1 MKKKIIIGV
10 SATVI
15 VIVAIAAGIVTGV
28 SSKKKSSDDINVS
41 CKAAVTKNEDIT
53 CYDWLKKLCN
63 KTGVEAEDYIKAAKE
78 YGYITDS
85 DEFSN
90 DDIASGGFMAL
101 TSMRAMGEGK
111 MQIYLGTDDA
121 ISDNTNIE
129 LAINNN
135 LITEDSLDRGFSD
148 QEADGILDKFDDLY
162 YGEFWP
168 EDIENV
174 SYKENVSQ
182 LQFFDIKDY
191 KEDENI
197 IYIDESAA
205 KNLKKGDTFVF
216 DYMGEKIAKKIVENM
231 GNGTFS
237 LEDPEI
243 DEVFNTLIVSDSAS
257 IGIDDIISYYG
268 LDNVKVSAGKPVTML
283 TADVSGNIHSKG
295 FAIEAA
301 VNDDNELEVTLTDND
316 TEAEYELPIKQKLNK
331 KCENFSIKWDVNNIN
346 VGAQG
351 KYTLKSGLK
360 YASVGVDIDS
370 EISGEIGVEGDF
382 SDGIL
387 LCQTPALIGSNLV
400 AVNVALYIVPA
411 VDGSV
416 NLKVEVPYYAGVSY
430 EKGKG
435 VNGTMGLRSSMQT
448 SIEAEGTMGLYF
460 RTAPMLVTMRSIP
473 LLDAELDIGAEA
485 EATRTGR
492 PNGQICSDVNVKCPV
507 FIIGVGDESVKY
519 KNKKSLLCTMDI
531 SKSCEFTSFAR
542 SKSLHYERLADG
554 TKQFVEECT
563 YNEQPEDDKPKESEA
578 STEAPIQQPTQEQST
593 QEQPTQEQV
602 TQGTDV
608 KESGSLHTYKTRMA
622 EYFPE
627 QTTFYFDYPDNWT
640 VIKEEVIS
648 GGGEIVRLRNENGA
662 ELYYEAWSYKVPEN
676 NQYYGGAEYIT
687 SSLDKIADSRYSPE
701 NDFGIVKIKI
711 ISRESKLTGEKVI
724 DENGAELYALMSGEK
739 ISKYVNYGNKFTC
752 FNSGFEVGCMF
763 ECQGSKVFKTQLSTD
778 YTDKDR
784 EEIIAILKSFRD
796 TP

>member
-10 SATVI
+10 SAAVI
-15 VIVAIAAGIVTGV
+15 VIVAIAAGIVTGA
-28 SSKKKSSDDINVS
+28 SLKKKSSNDINVS

-63 KTGVEAEDYIKAAKE
+63 KTGVEAEDYRKAAKE
-78 YGYITDS
+78 YGYITDI

-135 LITEDSLDRGFSD
+135 LIAEDSLDKGFSD

-182 LQFFDIKDY
+182 LQFFDIKNY

-346 VGAQG
+346 VGAQV

-531 SKSCEFTSFAR
+531 SKSYEFTSFAR

-554 TKQFVEECT
+554 TKQFVKECT

-578 STEAPIQQPTQEQST
+578 STEAPIQ
-593 QEQPTQEQV
+593 EQPTQEQV
-602 TQGTDV
+602 TKGTDV
-608 KESGSLHTYKTRMA
+608 KESGALHTYKTRMA

-648 GGGEIVRLRNENGA
+648 GGGEIVRLKNENGA
-662 ELYYEAWSYKVPEN
+662 ELYYEAWAYKVPEN

-687 SSLDKIADSRYSPE
+687 SSLDKIANSRYSPE

-752 FNSGFEVGCMF
+752 FSSGFEVGCMF
-763 ECQGSKVFKTQLSTD
+763 ECQGSKVFMTQLSTD
-778 YTDKDR
+778 YTEKDK

>member
-10 SATVI
+10 SAKVI
-15 VIVAIAAGIVTGV
+15 VIAAIAAGVITGV
-28 SSKKKSSDDINVS
+28 SSKKKSSNDINVS

-63 KTGVEAEDYIKAAKE
+63 KMGVEADDYRKSAKE

-101 TSMRAMGEGK
+101 TSMRAMSEGK

-135 LITEDSLDRGFSD
+135 LIAEDSLDRGFSD

-174 SYKENVSQ
+174 SYKENISQ

-216 DYMGEKIAKKIVENM
+216 DYMGEKIAKKIVEDM

-283 TADVSGNIHSKG
+283 TADMSGNIHSKG
-295 FAIEAA
+295 FSIEAA

-346 VGAQG
+346 VGAQV

-554 TKQFVEECT
+554 TKQFVKECT
-563 YNEQPEDDKPKESEA
+563 YNEQPEDDKPKGSEA
-578 STEAPIQQPTQEQST
+578 SAEAPT

-608 KESGSLHTYKTRMA
+608 KESGPLHTYKTRMA

-640 VIKEEVIS
+640 VITERV
-648 GGGEIVRLRNENGA
+648 GNDGEYIVLQNENGA
-662 ELYYEAWSYKVPEN
+662 
-676 NQYYGGAEYIT
+676 
-687 SSLDKIADSRYSPE
+687 
-701 NDFGIVKIKI
+701 
-711 ISRESKLTGEKVI
+711 
-724 DENGAELYALMSGEK
+724 
-739 ISKYVNYGNKFTC
+739 
-752 FNSGFEVGCMF
+752 
-763 ECQGSKVFKTQLSTD
+763 
-778 YTDKDR
+778 
-784 EEIIAILKSFRD
+784 KSVTMQD
-796 TP
+796 HI

>member
-15 VIVAIAAGIVTGV
+15 VIAAIAAGVIMGV
-28 SSKKKSSDDINVS
+28 SSKKKSSNDINVS
-41 CKAAVTKNEDIT
+41 CKAVVTKNDDIT

-63 KTGVEAEDYIKAAKE
+63 KMGVEAENYRKAAKE
-78 YGYITDS
+78 NGYITDS

-129 LAINNN
+129 LAVNNN
-135 LITEDSLDRGFSD
+135 LIAEDSLDRGFSD

-243 DEVFNTLIVSDSAS
+243 DEVFNTLVVSDLAS

-331 KCENFSIKWDVNNIN
+331 KCENFSMKWDVNNIN
-346 VGAQG
+346 VGAQV

-460 RTAPMLVTMRSIP
+460 RTAPMLVTMKSIP

-485 EATRTGR
+485 EATRMGR

-554 TKQFVEECT
+554 TKQFVKECT
-563 YNEQPEDDKPKESEA
+563 YNEQPEDDKPKESET
-578 STEAPIQQPTQEQST
+578 STEAPTQEQST
-593 QEQPTQEQV
+593 YEQSTQEQV

-640 VIKEEVIS
+640 VVSERANANTEVVIIQNDNGVQIEYIARDDKFGTEIMGNIMVEAKNDVVSKPRYNS
-648 GGGEIVRLRNENGA
+648 GGELVIVKTKDYKEYSRTSPDVREYDDGA
-662 ELYYEAWSYKVPEN
+662 E
-676 NQYYGGAEYIT
+676 
-687 SSLDKIADSRYSPE
+687 R
-701 NDFGIVKIKI
+701 
-711 ISRESKLTGEKVI
+711 
-724 DENGAELYALMSGEK
+724 YALLPVSTSYSICHTG
-739 ISKYVNYGNKFTC
+739 INLGCY
-752 FNSGFEVGCMF
+752 FETPKETMF
-763 ECQGSKVFKTQLSTD
+763 CSIPTKKL
-778 YTDKDR
+778 TDKDR
-784 EEIIAILKSFRD
+784 EEIIAILESFRD

>member
-1 MKKKIIIGV
+1 MKKKIIISV
-10 SATVI
+10 SAAVI
-15 VIVAIAAGIVTGV
+15 VIVAIAAGIVTGD
-28 SSKKKSSDDINVS
+28 SSKKKSSNDINVS

-63 KTGVEAEDYIKAAKE
+63 KTGVEAEDYRKAAKE

-135 LITEDSLDRGFSD
+135 LIAEDSLDRGFSD

-174 SYKENVSQ
+174 SYKENISQ

-331 KCENFSIKWDVNNIN
+331 KCEKFSIKWDVNNIN
-346 VGAQG
+346 VGAQV

-578 STEAPIQQPTQEQST
+578 STEAPT
-593 QEQPTQEQV
+593 QEQPTQEQPTHEQV

-648 GGGEIVRLRNENGA
+648 GGGEIVRLQNENGA

-687 SSLDKIADSRYSPE
+687 SSLDKIANSRYSLE

-752 FNSGFEVGCMF
+752 FSSGFEVGCMF
-763 ECQGSKVFKTQLSTD
+763 ECQGSKVFMTQLNTD

>member
-10 SATVI
+10 SVAVI
-15 VIVAIAAGIVTGV
+15 VIVAIVTGIVTGA
-28 SSKKKSSDDINVS
+28 SSKKKSSNDINVS
-41 CKAAVTKNEDIT
+41 CNAAVTKNEDIT

-63 KTGVEAEDYIKAAKE
+63 KTGVEAEDYRKAAKE

-346 VGAQG
+346 VGAQV

-387 LCQTPALIGSNLV
+387 LFQTPALIGSNLV

-460 RTAPMLVTMRSIP
+460 RTAPMLVTMKSIP

-531 SKSCEFTSFAR
+531 SKSCEFTLFAR

-554 TKQFVEECT
+554 TKQFVNECT
-563 YNEQPEDDKPKESEA
+563 YNEQPEDDKPKESGA
-578 STEAPIQQPTQEQST
+578 STEVPT

-602 TQGTDV
+602 TQGTDL
-608 KESGSLHTYKTRMA
+608 KESGPLHTYKTRMA

-640 VIKEEVIS
+640 VVSERTNANTEVVIIQNDNGVQIEYIARDDKFGTEIMGNIMVEAKNDVVSKPRYNS
-648 GGGEIVRLRNENGA
+648 GGELVIVKTKDYKEYSRTSPDVREYDDGA
-662 ELYYEAWSYKVPEN
+662 E
-676 NQYYGGAEYIT
+676 
-687 SSLDKIADSRYSPE
+687 R
-701 NDFGIVKIKI
+701 
-711 ISRESKLTGEKVI
+711 
-724 DENGAELYALMSGEK
+724 YALMPASTSYSICHTGIYLGCYFETPK
-739 ISKYVNYGNKFTC
+739 ETMFFSIPSKK
-752 FNSGFEVGCMF
+752 
-763 ECQGSKVFKTQLSTD
+763 L
-778 YTDKDR
+778 TDKDR
-784 EEIIAILKSFRD
+784 EEIIAILESFRD

>member
-1 MKKKIIIGV
+1 MKKKIIIGILA
-10 SATVI
+10 SVI
-15 VIVAIAAGIVTGV
+15 VIAAIAAGIVTGT
-28 SSKKKSSDDINVS
+28 SSKKKSSNDINVS

-63 KTGVEAEDYIKAAKE
+63 KTGVEAEDYRKAAKE

-346 VGAQG
+346 VGAQV

-460 RTAPMLVTMRSIP
+460 RTAPMLVTMKSIP

-531 SKSCEFTSFAR
+531 SKSCEFTLFAR

-554 TKQFVEECT
+554 TKQFVNECT
-563 YNEQPEDDKPKESEA
+563 YNEQPEDDKPKESGA
-578 STEAPIQQPTQEQST
+578 STEA
-593 QEQPTQEQV
+593 PTQEQV
-602 TQGTDV
+602 TQGTDL
-608 KESGSLHTYKTRMA
+608 KESGPLHTYKTRMA

-640 VIKEEVIS
+640 VVSERTNANTEVVIIQNDNGVQIEYIARDDKFGTEIMGNIMVEAKNDVVSKPRYNS
-648 GGGEIVRLRNENGA
+648 GGELVIVKTKDYKEYSRTSPDVREYDDGA
-662 ELYYEAWSYKVPEN
+662 E
-676 NQYYGGAEYIT
+676 
-687 SSLDKIADSRYSPE
+687 R
-701 NDFGIVKIKI
+701 
-711 ISRESKLTGEKVI
+711 
-724 DENGAELYALMSGEK
+724 YALMPASTSYSICHTGIYLGCYFETPK
-739 ISKYVNYGNKFTC
+739 ETMFFSIPSKK
-752 FNSGFEVGCMF
+752 
-763 ECQGSKVFKTQLSTD
+763 L
-778 YTDKDR
+778 TDKDR
-784 EEIIAILKSFRD
+784 EEIIAILESFRD

>member
-15 VIVAIAAGIVTGV
+15 VIAAIAAGVITGV
-28 SSKKKSSDDINVS
+28 SSKKKSSNDINVS
-41 CKAAVTKNEDIT
+41 CKAVVTKNDDIT

-63 KTGVEAEDYIKAAKE
+63 KMGVEAENYRKAAKE
-78 YGYITDS
+78 NGYITDS
-85 DEFSN
+85 DEFSD

-111 MQIYLGTDDA
+111 MQIYLGTDDE

-135 LITEDSLDRGFSD
+135 LIAEDSLDRGFSD

-174 SYKENVSQ
+174 SYKENISQ

-216 DYMGEKIAKKIVENM
+216 DYMGEKIAKKIVEDM

-283 TADVSGNIHSKG
+283 TADMSGNIHSKG
-295 FAIEAA
+295 FSIEAA

-346 VGAQG
+346 VGAQV

-531 SKSCEFTSFAR
+531 SKSCEFTLFAR

-554 TKQFVEECT
+554 TKQFVKECT
-563 YNEQPEDDKPKESEA
+563 YNEQPEDDKPKESET
-578 STEAPIQQPTQEQST
+578 STEATT

-608 KESGSLHTYKTRMA
+608 KESGPLHTYKTRMA
-622 EYFPE
+622 EYFQE

-640 VIKEEVIS
+640 VVSERANANTEVVIIQNDNGVQIEYMARDDKFGTEIMGNIMVEAKNDVVSKPRYNS
-648 GGGEIVRLRNENGA
+648 GGELVIVKTKDYKEYSRTSPDVREYDDGA
-662 ELYYEAWSYKVPEN
+662 E
-676 NQYYGGAEYIT
+676 
-687 SSLDKIADSRYSPE
+687 R
-701 NDFGIVKIKI
+701 
-711 ISRESKLTGEKVI
+711 
-724 DENGAELYALMSGEK
+724 YALMPVSTSYSICHTGIYLGCYFEALK
-739 ISKYVNYGNKFTC
+739 ETMFSSIPSKK
-752 FNSGFEVGCMF
+752 
-763 ECQGSKVFKTQLSTD
+763 L
-778 YTDKDR
+778 TDKDR
-784 EEIIAILKSFRD
+784 EEIIAILESFRD

>member
-1 MKKKIIIGV
+1 MKKKIIIGILA
-10 SATVI
+10 SVI
-15 VIVAIAAGIVTGV
+15 VIAAIAAGIVTGT
-28 SSKKKSSDDINVS
+28 SSKKKSSNDINVS

-63 KTGVEAEDYIKAAKE
+63 KMGVEAENYRKAAKE
-78 YGYITDS
+78 NGYITDS
-85 DEFSN
+85 DEFSD

-111 MQIYLGTDDA
+111 MQIYLGTDDE

-135 LITEDSLDRGFSD
+135 LIAEDSLDRGFSD

-174 SYKENVSQ
+174 SYKENISQ

-216 DYMGEKIAKKIVENM
+216 DYMGEKIAKKIVEDM

-283 TADVSGNIHSKG
+283 TADVSGNINSKG

-346 VGAQG
+346 VGAQV
-351 KYTLKSGLK
+351 KYTLNSGLK

-370 EISGEIGVEGDF
+370 EISGEIGFEGDF

-460 RTAPMLVTMRSIP
+460 RTAPMLVTMKSIP

-531 SKSCEFTSFAR
+531 SKSCEFTLFAR

-554 TKQFVEECT
+554 TKQFVNECT
-563 YNEQPEDDKPKESEA
+563 YNEQPEDDKPKESGA
-578 STEAPIQQPTQEQST
+578 STEVPT

-602 TQGTDV
+602 TQGTDL
-608 KESGSLHTYKTRMA
+608 KESGPLHTYKTRMA

-640 VIKEEVIS
+640 VVSERTNANTEVVIIQNDNGVQIEYIARDDKFGTEIMGNIMVEAKNDVVSKPRYNS
-648 GGGEIVRLRNENGA
+648 GGELVIVKTKDYKEYSRTSPDVREYDDGA
-662 ELYYEAWSYKVPEN
+662 E
-676 NQYYGGAEYIT
+676 
-687 SSLDKIADSRYSPE
+687 R
-701 NDFGIVKIKI
+701 
-711 ISRESKLTGEKVI
+711 
-724 DENGAELYALMSGEK
+724 YALMPASTSYSICHTGIYLGCYFETPK
-739 ISKYVNYGNKFTC
+739 ETMFFSIPSKK
-752 FNSGFEVGCMF
+752 
-763 ECQGSKVFKTQLSTD
+763 L
-778 YTDKDR
+778 TDKDR
-784 EEIIAILKSFRD
+784 EEIIAILESFRD

>member
-1 MKKKIIIGV
+1 MKKKIIIGISV
-10 SATVI
+10 SVI
-15 VIVAIAAGIVTGV
+15 VIVAIAAGIVTGA
-28 SSKKKSSDDINVS
+28 SSKKKSSNDINVS

-63 KTGVEAEDYIKAAKE
+63 KMGVEADDYRKAAKE

-135 LITEDSLDRGFSD
+135 LIAEDSLDRGFSD

-174 SYKENVSQ
+174 SYKENISQ

-216 DYMGEKIAKKIVENM
+216 DYMGEKIAKKIVEDM

-283 TADVSGNIHSKG
+283 TADVSGNINSKG

-346 VGAQG
+346 VGAQV

-435 VNGTMGLRSSMQT
+435 VNGTMGL
-448 SIEAEGTMGLYF
+448 YF
-460 RTAPMLVTMRSIP
+460 RTAPMLVTMKSIP

-519 KNKKSLLCTMDI
+519 KNKKSLLCTMNI

-554 TKQFVEECT
+554 TKQFVKECT
-563 YNEQPEDDKPKESEA
+563 YNEQPEDDKPKESGA
-578 STEAPIQQPTQEQST
+578 STEAPT

-602 TQGTDV
+602 TQGTDL
-608 KESGSLHTYKTRMA
+608 KESGLLHTYKTRMA

-640 VIKEEVIS
+640 VVSERANANTEVVIIQNDNGVQIEYIARDDKFGTEIMGNIMVEAKNDVVSKPRYNS
-648 GGGEIVRLRNENGA
+648 GGELVIVKTKDYKEYSRTSPDVREYDDGA
-662 ELYYEAWSYKVPEN
+662 E
-676 NQYYGGAEYIT
+676 
-687 SSLDKIADSRYSPE
+687 R
-701 NDFGIVKIKI
+701 
-711 ISRESKLTGEKVI
+711 
-724 DENGAELYALMSGEK
+724 YALMPASTSYSICHTGIYLGCYFETPK
-739 ISKYVNYGNKFTC
+739 ETMFFSIPSKK
-752 FNSGFEVGCMF
+752 
-763 ECQGSKVFKTQLSTD
+763 L
-778 YTDKDR
+778 TDKDR
-784 EEIIAILKSFRD
+784 KEIIAILKSFRD
-796 TP
+796 IP

>member
-1 MKKKIIIGV
+1 MKKKIIIGI
-10 SATVI
+10 SASVI
-15 VIVAIAAGIVTGV
+15 VIVAIAAGIVTGA
-28 SSKKKSSDDINVS
+28 SSKKKSSNDINVS
-41 CKAAVTKNEDIT
+41 CKAEVTKNEDIT

-63 KTGVEAEDYIKAAKE
+63 KMGVKADDYRKAAKE

-135 LITEDSLDRGFSD
+135 LIAEDSLDRGFSD

-174 SYKENVSQ
+174 SYKENISQ

-216 DYMGEKIAKKIVENM
+216 DYMGEKIAKKIVEDM

-346 VGAQG
+346 VGAQV

-460 RTAPMLVTMRSIP
+460 RTAPMLVTMKSIP

-507 FIIGVGDESVKY
+507 FVIGLGDESVKY

-531 SKSCEFTSFAR
+531 SRSCEFTSFAR

-554 TKQFVEECT
+554 TKQFVKECT
-563 YNEQPEDDKPKESEA
+563 YNEQPEDEKPKESEA
-578 STEAPIQQPTQEQST
+578 STEAT
-593 QEQPTQEQV
+593 TQEQV
-602 TQGTDV
+602 TQGTDL
-608 KESGSLHTYKTRMA
+608 KKSGPLHTYKTRMA

-640 VIKEEVIS
+640 VVSERANANTEVVIIQNDNGVQIEYIARDDKFGTEIMGNIMVEAKNDVVSKPRYNS
-648 GGGEIVRLRNENGA
+648 GGELVIVKTKDYKEYSRTSPDVREYDDGA
-662 ELYYEAWSYKVPEN
+662 E
-676 NQYYGGAEYIT
+676 
-687 SSLDKIADSRYSPE
+687 R
-701 NDFGIVKIKI
+701 
-711 ISRESKLTGEKVI
+711 
-724 DENGAELYALMSGEK
+724 YALMPASTSYSICHTGIYLGCYFETPK
-739 ISKYVNYGNKFTC
+739 ETMFFSIPSKK
-752 FNSGFEVGCMF
+752 
-763 ECQGSKVFKTQLSTD
+763 L
-778 YTDKDR
+778 TDKDR
-784 EEIIAILKSFRD
+784 EEIIAILESFRD

>member
-10 SATVI
+10 LAAVI
-15 VIVAIAAGIVTGV
+15 VILAIAAGIVTGA
-28 SSKKKSSDDINVS
+28 SSKKKSSNDINVS

-53 CYDWLKKLCN
+53 CYNWLKKLCN
-63 KTGVEAEDYIKAAKE
+63 KTGVEAEDYRKAAKE

-135 LITEDSLDRGFSD
+135 LIAEDSLDRGFSD

-174 SYKENVSQ
+174 SYKENISQ

-216 DYMGEKIAKKIVENM
+216 DYMGEKIAKKIVEDM

-283 TADVSGNIHSKG
+283 TADVSGNINSKG

-346 VGAQG
+346 VGAQV

-460 RTAPMLVTMRSIP
+460 RTAPMLVTMKSIP

-554 TKQFVEECT
+554 TKQFVKECT
-563 YNEQPEDDKPKESEA
+563 YNEQPEDDKPKGSEA
-578 STEAPIQQPTQEQST
+578 STEAPT

-602 TQGTDV
+602 TQGTDL
-608 KESGSLHTYKTRMA
+608 KESGPLHTYKTRMT

-640 VIKEEVIS
+640 VIKEDVIS
-648 GGGEIVRLRNENGA
+648 GGGEIVRLKNENGA
-662 ELYYEAWSYKVPEN
+662 ELYYEAWAYKVPEN
-676 NQYYGGAEYIT
+676 NQYYGGTEYIT
-687 SSLDKIADSRYSPE
+687 SSLDKIANSRYSPE

-739 ISKYVNYGNKFTC
+739 ISKYLNYGNKFTC
-752 FNSGFEVGCMF
+752 FSSGFEVGCMF
-763 ECQGSKVFKTQLSTD
+763 ECQGSKVFMTQLSTD
-778 YTDKDR
+778 YTEKDK

>member
-1 MKKKIIIGV
+1 MKKKIIIGISV
-10 SATVI
+10 SVI
-15 VIVAIAAGIVTGV
+15 VIVAIAAGVITGV
-28 SSKKKSSDDINVS
+28 SSKKKSSNDINVS

-63 KTGVEAEDYIKAAKE
+63 KTGVEADDYRKAAKE

-111 MQIYLGTDDA
+111 MQIYLGTDDE

-135 LITEDSLDRGFSD
+135 LIAEDSLDRGFSD

-174 SYKENVSQ
+174 SYKENISQ

-346 VGAQG
+346 VGAQV

-578 STEAPIQQPTQEQST
+578 STEAPT
-593 QEQPTQEQV
+593 QEQPTQEQPTHEQV

-648 GGGEIVRLRNENGA
+648 GGGEIVRLQNENGA

-687 SSLDKIADSRYSPE
+687 SSLDKIANSRYSLE

-752 FNSGFEVGCMF
+752 FSSGFEVGCMF
-763 ECQGSKVFKTQLSTD
+763 ECQGSKVFMTQLNTD

>member
-1 MKKKIIIGV
+1 MKKKIIIGI
-10 SATVI
+10 SASVI
-15 VIVAIAAGIVTGV
+15 VIVAIAAGIVTGA
-28 SSKKKSSDDINVS
+28 SSKKKSSNDINVS

-63 KTGVEAEDYIKAAKE
+63 KMGVEADDYRKAAKE

-111 MQIYLGTDDA
+111 MQIYLGTDDE

-135 LITEDSLDRGFSD
+135 LIAEDSLDRGFSD

-174 SYKENVSQ
+174 SYKENISQ

-216 DYMGEKIAKKIVENM
+216 DYMGEKIAKKIVDDM

-283 TADVSGNIHSKG
+283 TADVSGNINSKG

-331 KCENFSIKWDVNNIN
+331 KCENFSIKWDVKNIN
-346 VGAQG
+346 VGAQV

-460 RTAPMLVTMRSIP
+460 RTAPMLVTMKSIP

-492 PNGQICSDVNVKCPV
+492 QNGQICSDVNVKCPV

-554 TKQFVEECT
+554 TKQFVKECT
-563 YNEQPEDDKPKESEA
+563 YNEQPEDEKPKESET
-578 STEAPIQQPTQEQST
+578 STEAPT

-602 TQGTDV
+602 TQGTDL
-608 KESGSLHTYKTRMA
+608 KESGPLHTYKTRMA

-640 VIKEEVIS
+640 VIKEDVIS
-648 GGGEIVRLRNENGA
+648 GGGEIVRLKNENGA
-662 ELYYEAWSYKVPEN
+662 ELYYEAWAYKVPEN
-676 NQYYGGAEYIT
+676 NQYYGGTEYIT
-687 SSLDKIADSRYSPE
+687 SSLDKIANSRYSPE

-739 ISKYVNYGNKFTC
+739 ISKYLNYGNKFTC
-752 FNSGFEVGCMF
+752 FSSGFEVGCMF
-763 ECQGSKVFKTQLSTD
+763 ECQGSKVFMTQLSTD
-778 YTDKDR
+778 YTEKDK

>member
-10 SATVI
+10 SAAVI
-15 VIVAIAAGIVTGV
+15 VIMAIAAGIVTGAL
-28 SSKKKSSDDINVS
+28 SKKKSSNDINVS

-63 KTGVEAEDYIKAAKE
+63 KMGVEAEDYRKAAKE

-346 VGAQG
+346 VGAQV

-460 RTAPMLVTMRSIP
+460 RTAPMLVTMKSIP

-531 SKSCEFTSFAR
+531 SKSCEFTLFAR

-554 TKQFVEECT
+554 TKQFVNECT
-563 YNEQPEDDKPKESEA
+563 YNEQPEDDKPKESGA
-578 STEAPIQQPTQEQST
+578 STEAPT

-602 TQGTDV
+602 TQGTDL
-608 KESGSLHTYKTRMA
+608 KESGPLHTYKTRMA

-640 VIKEEVIS
+640 VVSERTNANTEVVI
-648 GGGEIVRLRNENGA
+648 IQNDNG
-662 ELYYEAWSYKVPEN
+662 V
-676 NQYYGGAEYIT
+676 QIEYIARD
-687 SSLDKIADSRYSPE
+687 DKFGTEIMGNIMVEAK
-701 NDFGIVKIKI
+701 NDVV
-711 ISRESKLTGEKVI
+711 SKP
-724 DENGAELYALMSGEK
+724 
-739 ISKYVNYGNKFTC
+739 
-752 FNSGFEVGCMF
+752 
-763 ECQGSKVFKTQLSTD
+763 
-778 YTDKDR
+778 R
-784 EEIIAILKSFRD
+784 
-796 TP
+796 

>member
-10 SATVI
+10 SAAVI
-15 VIVAIAAGIVTGV
+15 VIVAIAAGIVTGA
-28 SSKKKSSDDINVS
+28 SSKKRSSNDINVS

-63 KTGVEAEDYIKAAKE
+63 KMGVEAENYRKAAKE

-101 TSMRAMGEGK
+101 TSMRAMGKGK
-111 MQIYLGTDDA
+111 MQIYLGTDDE

-135 LITEDSLDRGFSD
+135 LIAEDSLDRGFSD

-174 SYKENVSQ
+174 SYKENISQ

-216 DYMGEKIAKKIVENM
+216 DYMGEKIAKKIVEDM

-295 FAIEAA
+295 FSIEAA

-346 VGAQG
+346 VGAQV

-554 TKQFVEECT
+554 TKQFVKECT
-563 YNEQPEDDKPKESEA
+563 YNEQPEDDKPKESET
-578 STEAPIQQPTQEQST
+578 STEAPTQEQST
-593 QEQPTQEQV
+593 QERV

-608 KESGSLHTYKTRMA
+608 KESGPLHTYKTRMA

-640 VIKEEVIS
+640 VVSERANANTEVVIIQNDNGVQIEYMARDDKFGTEIMGNIMVEAKNDVVSKPRYNS
-648 GGGEIVRLRNENGA
+648 GGELVIVKTKDYKEYSRTSPDVREYDDGA
-662 ELYYEAWSYKVPEN
+662 E
-676 NQYYGGAEYIT
+676 
-687 SSLDKIADSRYSPE
+687 R
-701 NDFGIVKIKI
+701 
-711 ISRESKLTGEKVI
+711 
-724 DENGAELYALMSGEK
+724 YALMPASTHFQGC
-739 ISKYVNYGNKFTC
+739 ITGNYRGC
-752 FNSGFEVGCMF
+752 YFETPKETMF
-763 ECQGSKVFKTQLSTD
+763 SSIPTKKL
-778 YTDKDR
+778 TDKDR
-784 EEIIAILKSFRD
+784 QEIIAILESFRD

>member
-10 SATVI
+10 SAVVI
-15 VIVAIAAGIVTGV
+15 VIVAIAAGIVTGA
-28 SSKKKSSDDINVS
+28 SSKKKSSNDINVS

-63 KTGVEAEDYIKAAKE
+63 KTGVEAEDYRKAAKE

-111 MQIYLGTDDA
+111 MQIYLGTDDV

-135 LITEDSLDRGFSD
+135 LIAEDSLDIGFSD

-216 DYMGEKIAKKIVENM
+216 DYMGEKIAKKIVEDM

-295 FAIEAA
+295 FSIEAA
-301 VNDDNELEVTLTDND
+301 VNDDNELEFTLTDND
-316 TEAEYELPIKQKLNK
+316 TEAEYKLPIKQKLNK

-346 VGAQG
+346 VGAQV

-460 RTAPMLVTMRSIP
+460 RTAPMLVTMKSIP

-492 PNGQICSDVNVKCPV
+492 TNGQICSDVNVKCPV

-519 KNKKSLLCTMDI
+519 KNKKSLLCTMDV

-554 TKQFVEECT
+554 TKQFVKECI

-578 STEAPIQQPTQEQST
+578 STEAPT
-593 QEQPTQEQV
+593 QEQPIQEQV
-602 TQGTDV
+602 TQRTDV

-640 VIKEEVIS
+640 VIKEDVIS
-648 GGGEIVRLRNENGA
+648 GGGEIVRLKNENGA
-662 ELYYEAWSYKVPEN
+662 ELYYEAWAYKVPEN
-676 NQYYGGAEYIT
+676 NQYYGGTEYIT
-687 SSLDKIADSRYSPE
+687 SSLDKIANSRYSPE

-724 DENGAELYALMSGEK
+724 DENGAELYALMSGGK

-752 FNSGFEVGCMF
+752 FSSGFEVGCMF
-763 ECQGSKVFKTQLSTD
+763 ECQGSKVFMTQLSTD
-778 YTDKDR
+778 YTEKDK

>member
-10 SATVI
+10 SAAVI
-15 VIVAIAAGIVTGV
+15 VIVAIVTGIVTGA
-28 SSKKKSSDDINVS
+28 SSKKKSSNDINVS

-63 KTGVEAEDYIKAAKE
+63 KTGVEAEDYRKAAKE

-135 LITEDSLDRGFSD
+135 LIAEDSLDRGFSD
-148 QEADGILDKFDDLY
+148 QEADDILDKFDDLY

-182 LQFFDIKDY
+182 LQFFEIKDY

-346 VGAQG
+346 VGAQV

-416 NLKVEVPYYAGVSY
+416 NLKVEVPYYSGVSY

-578 STEAPIQQPTQEQST
+578 STEAPT
-593 QEQPTQEQV
+593 QEQPTQEQPTHEQV

-640 VIKEEVIS
+640 VVSERANANTEVVIIQNDNGVQIEYIARDDKFGTEIMGNIMVEAKNDVVSKPRYNS
-648 GGGEIVRLRNENGA
+648 GGKLVIVKTKDYKEYSRTSPDVIEYDDGA
-662 ELYYEAWSYKVPEN
+662 E
-676 NQYYGGAEYIT
+676 
-687 SSLDKIADSRYSPE
+687 R
-701 NDFGIVKIKI
+701 
-711 ISRESKLTGEKVI
+711 
-724 DENGAELYALMSGEK
+724 YALMPASTSYSICHTGIYLGCYFETPK
-739 ISKYVNYGNKFTC
+739 ETMFYSIPSKK
-752 FNSGFEVGCMF
+752 
-763 ECQGSKVFKTQLSTD
+763 L
-778 YTDKDR
+778 TDKDR
-784 EEIIAILKSFRD
+784 KEIIAILESFRD

>member
-10 SATVI
+10 SAVVI
-15 VIVAIAAGIVTGV
+15 VIVAIAAGIVTGA
-28 SSKKKSSDDINVS
+28 SSKKKSSNDINVS

-63 KTGVEAEDYIKAAKE
+63 KTGVEAEDYRKAAKE

-111 MQIYLGTDDA
+111 MQIYLGTDDV

-135 LITEDSLDRGFSD
+135 LIAEDSLDIGFSD

-216 DYMGEKIAKKIVENM
+216 DYMGEKIAKKIVEDM

-295 FAIEAA
+295 FSIEAA
-301 VNDDNELEVTLTDND
+301 VNDDNELEFTLTDND
-316 TEAEYELPIKQKLNK
+316 TEAEYKLPIKQKLNK

-346 VGAQG
+346 VGAQV

-460 RTAPMLVTMRSIP
+460 RTAPMLVTMKSIP

-492 PNGQICSDVNVKCPV
+492 TNGQICSDVNVKCPV

-519 KNKKSLLCTMDI
+519 KNKKSLLCTMDV

-554 TKQFVEECT
+554 TKQFVKECT

-578 STEAPIQQPTQEQST
+578 STEAPT
-593 QEQPTQEQV
+593 QEQPIQEQV
-602 TQGTDV
+602 TQRTDV

-640 VIKEEVIS
+640 VIKEDVIS
-648 GGGEIVRLRNENGA
+648 GGGEIVRLKNENGA
-662 ELYYEAWSYKVPEN
+662 ELYYEAWAYKVPEN
-676 NQYYGGAEYIT
+676 SQYYGGTEYIT
-687 SSLDKIADSRYSPE
+687 SSLDKIANSRYSPE

-724 DENGAELYALMSGEK
+724 DENGAELYALMSGGK

-752 FNSGFEVGCMF
+752 FSSGFEVGCMF
-763 ECQGSKVFKTQLSTD
+763 ECQGSKVFMTQLSTD
-778 YTDKDR
+778 YTEKDK

>member
-15 VIVAIAAGIVTGV
+15 VIAAIAAGVITGV
-28 SSKKKSSDDINVS
+28 SSKKKSSNDINVS

-63 KTGVEAEDYIKAAKE
+63 KMGVEADDYRKSAKE

-135 LITEDSLDRGFSD
+135 LIAEDSLDRGFSD

-174 SYKENVSQ
+174 SYKENISQ

-346 VGAQG
+346 VGAQV

-578 STEAPIQQPTQEQST
+578 STEAPT
-593 QEQPTQEQV
+593 QEQPTQEQPTHEQV

-648 GGGEIVRLRNENGA
+648 GGGEIVRLQNENGA

-687 SSLDKIADSRYSPE
+687 SSLDKIANSRYSLE

-752 FNSGFEVGCMF
+752 FSSGFEVGCMF
-763 ECQGSKVFKTQLSTD
+763 ECQGSKVFMTQLNTD

>member
-10 SATVI
+10 SVAVI
-15 VIVAIAAGIVTGV
+15 VIVAIVTGIVTV
-28 SSKKKSSDDINVS
+28 ASSKKKSSNDINVS
-41 CKAAVTKNEDIT
+41 CNAAVTKNEDIT

-63 KTGVEAEDYIKAAKE
+63 KTGVEAEDYRKAAKE

-346 VGAQG
+346 VGAQV

-578 STEAPIQQPTQEQST
+578 STEAPT
-593 QEQPTQEQV
+593 QEQPTQEQPTHEQV

-648 GGGEIVRLRNENGA
+648 GGGEIVRLQNENGA

-687 SSLDKIADSRYSPE
+687 SSLDKIANSRYSLE

-752 FNSGFEVGCMF
+752 FSSGFEVGCMF
-763 ECQGSKVFKTQLSTD
+763 ECQGSKVFMTQLNTD

>member
-10 SATVI
+10 SAAVI
-15 VIVAIAAGIVTGV
+15 VIVAIVTGIVTGAL
-28 SSKKKSSDDINVS
+28 SKKKSSNDINVS

-63 KTGVEAEDYIKAAKE
+63 KTGVEAEDYRKAAKE

-182 LQFFDIKDY
+182 LQFFEIKDY

-346 VGAQG
+346 VGAQV

-578 STEAPIQQPTQEQST
+578 STEAPT
-593 QEQPTQEQV
+593 QEQPTQEQPTHEQV

-640 VIKEEVIS
+640 VISERV
-648 GGGEIVRLRNENGA
+648 GNDGEYIVLQNENGA
-662 ELYYEAWSYKVPEN
+662 KVCYDARPYIVYKYMYDFGTQYTSAAMSRISKSRYNPGKDFWIIKIKNTSNFDSLN
-676 NQYYGGAEYIT
+676 NQTITFEDGAEMYAVTTAEKSIGDIFDYR
-687 SSLDKIADSRYSPE
+687 S
-701 NDFGIVKIKI
+701 
-711 ISRESKLTGEKVI
+711 TGCVM
-724 DENGAELYALMSGEK
+724 A
-739 ISKYVNYGNKFTC
+739 F
-752 FNSGFEVGCMF
+752 MF
-763 ECQGSKVFKTQLSTD
+763 ECPNSAGFRSEPSDKL
-778 YTDKDR
+778 TDKDR
-784 EEIIAILKSFRD
+784 EEIIAILESFRD

>member
-10 SATVI
+10 SAAVI
-15 VIVAIAAGIVTGV
+15 VIMAIAAGIVTGAL
-28 SSKKKSSDDINVS
+28 SKKKSSNDINVS

-63 KTGVEAEDYIKAAKE
+63 KMGIEADDYRKAAKE

-121 ISDNTNIE
+121 ISDNTNIG

-135 LITEDSLDRGFSD
+135 LIAEDSLDRGFSD

-174 SYKENVSQ
+174 SYKENISQ

-216 DYMGEKIAKKIVENM
+216 DYMGEKIAKKIVEDM

-283 TADVSGNIHSKG
+283 TADVSGNINSKG

-346 VGAQG
+346 VGAQV

-554 TKQFVEECT
+554 TKQFVKECT
-563 YNEQPEDDKPKESEA
+563 YNEQPEDDKPKESET
-578 STEAPIQQPTQEQST
+578 STEATT

-608 KESGSLHTYKTRMA
+608 KESGPLHTYKTRMA

-640 VIKEEVIS
+640 VVSERANANTEVVI
-648 GGGEIVRLRNENGA
+648 IQNDRLNIWHEMINL
-662 ELYYEAWSYKVPEN
+662 E
-676 NQYYGGAEYIT
+676 Q
-687 SSLDKIADSRYSPE
+687 
-701 NDFGIVKIKI
+701 
-711 ISRESKLTGEKVI
+711 KLWVI
-724 DENGAELYALMSGEK
+724 LW
-739 ISKYVNYGNKFTC
+739 
-752 FNSGFEVGCMF
+752 
-763 ECQGSKVFKTQLSTD
+763 
-778 YTDKDR
+778 
-784 EEIIAILKSFRD
+784 
-796 TP
+796 

>member
-1 MKKKIIIGV
+1 MKKKIIIGISV
-10 SATVI
+10 SVI
-15 VIVAIAAGIVTGV
+15 VIVAIAAGIVTGA
-28 SSKKKSSDDINVS
+28 SSKKKSSNDINVS

-63 KTGVEAEDYIKAAKE
+63 KMGVEAENYRKAAKE
-78 YGYITDS
+78 NGYITDS
-85 DEFSN
+85 DEFSD

-111 MQIYLGTDDA
+111 MQIYLGTDDE

-135 LITEDSLDRGFSD
+135 LIAEDSLDRGFSD

-174 SYKENVSQ
+174 SYKENISQ

-216 DYMGEKIAKKIVENM
+216 DYMGEKIAKKIVEDM

-283 TADVSGNIHSKG
+283 TADVSGNINSKG

-346 VGAQG
+346 VGAQV

-460 RTAPMLVTMRSIP
+460 RTAPMLVTMKSIP

-554 TKQFVEECT
+554 TKQFVKECT
-563 YNEQPEDDKPKESEA
+563 YNEQPEDDKPKGSEA
-578 STEAPIQQPTQEQST
+578 SAEAPTQEH
-593 QEQPTQEQV
+593 PTQEQV

-640 VIKEEVIS
+640 VIKEDVIS
-648 GGGEIVRLRNENGA
+648 GGGEIVRLKNENGA
-662 ELYYEAWSYKVPEN
+662 ELYYEAWAYKVPEN
-676 NQYYGGAEYIT
+676 NQYYGGTEYIT
-687 SSLDKIADSRYSPE
+687 SSLDKIANSRYSPE

-763 ECQGSKVFKTQLSTD
+763 ECQGSKVFMTQLSTD
-778 YTDKDR
+778 YTEKDK

>member
-10 SATVI
+10 SAAVI
-15 VIVAIAAGIVTGV
+15 VIMAIAAGIVTGAL
-28 SSKKKSSDDINVS
+28 SKKKSSNDINVS

-63 KTGVEAEDYIKAAKE
+63 KMGIEADDYRKAAKE

-121 ISDNTNIE
+121 ISDNTNIG

-135 LITEDSLDRGFSD
+135 LIAEDSLDRGFSD

-174 SYKENVSQ
+174 SYKENISQ

-216 DYMGEKIAKKIVENM
+216 DYMGEKIAKKIVEDM

-283 TADVSGNIHSKG
+283 TADVSSNIHSKG
-295 FAIEAA
+295 FSIEVA

-346 VGAQG
+346 VGAQV

-460 RTAPMLVTMRSIP
+460 RTAPMLVTMKSIP

-554 TKQFVEECT
+554 TKQFVKECT
-563 YNEQPEDDKPKESEA
+563 YNEQPEDDKPKESET
-578 STEAPIQQPTQEQST
+578 STEATT

-608 KESGSLHTYKTRMA
+608 KESGPLHTYKTRMA

-640 VIKEEVIS
+640 VVSERANANTEVVIIQNDNGVQIEYMARDDKFGTEIMGNIMVEAKNDVVSKPRYNS
-648 GGGEIVRLRNENGA
+648 GG
-662 ELYYEAWSYKVPEN
+662 ELV
-676 NQYYGGAEYIT
+676 
-687 SSLDKIADSRYSPE
+687 
-701 NDFGIVKIKI
+701 IVKTKDYKEY
-711 ISRESKLTGEKVI
+711 SRTSPDV
-724 DENGAELYALMSGEK
+724 
-739 ISKYVNYGNKFTC
+739 
-752 FNSGFEVGCMF
+752 
-763 ECQGSKVFKTQLSTD
+763 
-778 YTDKDR
+778 R
-784 EEIIAILKSFRD
+784 
-796 TP
+796 

>member
-1 MKKKIIIGV
+1 MKKKIIIGI
-10 SATVI
+10 SASVI
-15 VIVAIAAGIVTGV
+15 VIVAIAAGIVTGA
-28 SSKKKSSDDINVS
+28 SSKKKSSNDINVS
-41 CKAAVTKNEDIT
+41 CKAEVTKNEDIT

-63 KTGVEAEDYIKAAKE
+63 KMGVEADDYRKAAKE

-135 LITEDSLDRGFSD
+135 LIAEDSLDRGFSD

-174 SYKENVSQ
+174 SYKENISQ

-216 DYMGEKIAKKIVENM
+216 DYMGEKIAKKIVEDM

-283 TADVSGNIHSKG
+283 TADVSGNINSKG

-346 VGAQG
+346 VGAQV

-507 FIIGVGDESVKY
+507 FVIGVGDESVKY

-554 TKQFVEECT
+554 TKQFVKECT
-563 YNEQPEDDKPKESEA
+563 YNEQPEDDKPKESGA
-578 STEAPIQQPTQEQST
+578 STEAS
-593 QEQPTQEQV
+593 TQEQV
-602 TQGTDV
+602 TQGTDL
-608 KESGSLHTYKTRMA
+608 KKSGPLHTYKTRMA

-640 VIKEEVIS
+640 VVSERANANTEVVIIQNDNGVQIEYIARDDKFGTEIMGNIMVEAKNDVVSKPRYNS
-648 GGGEIVRLRNENGA
+648 GGELVIVKTKDYKEYSRTSPDVREYDDGA
-662 ELYYEAWSYKVPEN
+662 E
-676 NQYYGGAEYIT
+676 
-687 SSLDKIADSRYSPE
+687 R
-701 NDFGIVKIKI
+701 
-711 ISRESKLTGEKVI
+711 
-724 DENGAELYALMSGEK
+724 YALMPASTSYSICHTGIYLGCYFETPK
-739 ISKYVNYGNKFTC
+739 ETMFFSIPSKK
-752 FNSGFEVGCMF
+752 
-763 ECQGSKVFKTQLSTD
+763 L
-778 YTDKDR
+778 TDKDR
-784 EEIIAILKSFRD
+784 EEIIAILESFRD

>member
-10 SATVI
+10 SAAVI
-15 VIVAIAAGIVTGV
+15 VIMAIAAGIVTGAL
-28 SSKKKSSDDINVS
+28 SKKKSSNDINVS

-63 KTGVEAEDYIKAAKE
+63 KMGVEADDYRKAAKE

-135 LITEDSLDRGFSD
+135 LIAEDSLDRGFSD

-174 SYKENVSQ
+174 SYKENISQ

-197 IYIDESAA
+197 IYIDESAS

-216 DYMGEKIAKKIVENM
+216 DYMGEKIAKKIVEDM

-283 TADVSGNIHSKG
+283 TADVSGNINSKG

-346 VGAQG
+346 VGAQV

-460 RTAPMLVTMRSIP
+460 RTAPMLVTMKSIP

-492 PNGQICSDVNVKCPV
+492 SNGQICSDVNVKCPV
-507 FIIGVGDESVKY
+507 FVIGLGDESVKY
-519 KNKKSLLCTMDI
+519 KNKKSLLCTMNI

-554 TKQFVEECT
+554 TKQFVKECT
-563 YNEQPEDDKPKESEA
+563 YNEQPEDDKPNESET
-578 STEAPIQQPTQEQST
+578 STEATT

-640 VIKEEVIS
+640 VVSERANANTEVVIIQNDNGVQIEYMARDDKFGTEIMGNIMVEAKNDVVSKPRYNS
-648 GGGEIVRLRNENGA
+648 GG
-662 ELYYEAWSYKVPEN
+662 ELV
-676 NQYYGGAEYIT
+676 
-687 SSLDKIADSRYSPE
+687 
-701 NDFGIVKIKI
+701 IVKTKDYKEY
-711 ISRESKLTGEKVI
+711 SRTSPDVREYDDGPER
-724 DENGAELYALMSGEK
+724 YALMPASTYFAGCSTGIYRGCYFETPK
-739 ISKYVNYGNKFTC
+739 ETMFYSIPSKK
-752 FNSGFEVGCMF
+752 
-763 ECQGSKVFKTQLSTD
+763 L
-778 YTDKDR
+778 TDKDR
-784 EEIIAILKSFRD
+784 EEIIAILESFRD

>member
-10 SATVI
+10 SAVVI
-15 VIVAIAAGIVTGV
+15 VIVAIAAGIVTGA
-28 SSKKKSSDDINVS
+28 SSKKKSSNDINVS

-63 KTGVEAEDYIKAAKE
+63 KTGVEAEDYRKAAKE

-111 MQIYLGTDDA
+111 MQIYLGTDDV

-135 LITEDSLDRGFSD
+135 LIAEDSLDIGFSD

-182 LQFFDIKDY
+182 IQFFDIKDY

-216 DYMGEKIAKKIVENM
+216 DYMGEKIAKKIVEDM

-295 FAIEAA
+295 FSIEAA
-301 VNDDNELEVTLTDND
+301 VNDDNELEFTLTDND
-316 TEAEYELPIKQKLNK
+316 TEAEYKLPIKQKLNK

-346 VGAQG
+346 VGAQV

-460 RTAPMLVTMRSIP
+460 RTAPMLVTMKSIP

-492 PNGQICSDVNVKCPV
+492 TNGQICSDVNVKCPV

-519 KNKKSLLCTMDI
+519 KNKKSLLCTMDV

-554 TKQFVEECT
+554 TKQFVKECT

-578 STEAPIQQPTQEQST
+578 STEAPT
-593 QEQPTQEQV
+593 QEQPIQEQV
-602 TQGTDV
+602 TQRTDV

-640 VIKEEVIS
+640 VIKEDVIS
-648 GGGEIVRLRNENGA
+648 GGGEIVRLKNENGA
-662 ELYYEAWSYKVPEN
+662 ELYYEAWAYKVPEN
-676 NQYYGGAEYIT
+676 NQYYGGTEYIT
-687 SSLDKIADSRYSPE
+687 SSLDKIANSRYSPE

-724 DENGAELYALMSGEK
+724 DENGAELYALMSGGK

-752 FNSGFEVGCMF
+752 FSSGFEVGCMF
-763 ECQGSKVFKTQLSTD
+763 ECQGSKVFMTQLSTD
-778 YTDKDR
+778 YTEKDK

>member
-15 VIVAIAAGIVTGV
+15 VIAAIAAGVITGV
-28 SSKKKSSDDINVS
+28 SSKKKSSNDINVS

-63 KTGVEAEDYIKAAKE
+63 KMGVEADDYRKSAKE

-101 TSMRAMGEGK
+101 TSMRAMSEGK

-135 LITEDSLDRGFSD
+135 LIAEDSLDRGFSD

-174 SYKENVSQ
+174 SYKENISQ

-216 DYMGEKIAKKIVENM
+216 DYMGEKIAKKIVEDM

-283 TADVSGNIHSKG
+283 TADMSGNIHSKG
-295 FAIEAA
+295 FSIEAA

-346 VGAQG
+346 VGAQV

-554 TKQFVEECT
+554 TKQFVKECT
-563 YNEQPEDDKPKESEA
+563 YNEQPEDDKPKGSEA
-578 STEAPIQQPTQEQST
+578 SAEAPT

-608 KESGSLHTYKTRMA
+608 KESGPLHTYKTRMA

-640 VIKEEVIS
+640 VITERV
-648 GGGEIVRLRNENGA
+648 GNDGEYIVLQNENGA
-662 ELYYEAWSYKVPEN
+662 KVCYDARPYIVDKSMYN
-676 NQYYGGAEYIT
+676 FGQQYT
-687 SSLDKIADSRYSPE
+687 SAAMSRIAKSRYNPG
-701 NDFGIVKIKI
+701 NDFCRY
-711 ISRESKLTGEKVI
+711 SLTI
-724 DENGAELYALMSGEK
+724 
-739 ISKYVNYGNKFTC
+739 
-752 FNSGFEVGCMF
+752 
-763 ECQGSKVFKTQLSTD
+763 
-778 YTDKDR
+778 
-784 EEIIAILKSFRD
+784 
-796 TP
+796 

>member
-10 SATVI
+10 SAAVI
-15 VIVAIAAGIVTGV
+15 VIAAIAAGVITGV
-28 SSKKKSSDDINVS
+28 SSKKKSSNDINVS
-41 CKAAVTKNEDIT
+41 CKAVVTKNDDIT

-63 KTGVEAEDYIKAAKE
+63 KTGIEAEDYRKAAKE
-78 YGYITDS
+78 NGYITDS

-111 MQIYLGTDDA
+111 MQIYLGTDDE

-129 LAINNN
+129 LAIDKD
-135 LITEDSLDRGFSD
+135 LIAEDSLDKGFSD
-148 QEADGILDKFDDLY
+148 EEADAILDKFDDLY

-168 EDIENV
+168 DNIENV
-174 SYKENVSQ
+174 SYKGNVSQ
-182 LQFFDIKDY
+182 LEYFDIKDY
-191 KEDENI
+191 NEDDNI
-197 IYIDESAA
+197 ITLDDSAA

-216 DYMGEKIAKKIVENM
+216 DYKGDKISKKIGEDM

-237 LEDPEI
+237 LEEPEM
-243 DEVFNTLIVSDSAS
+243 DEVFDTLIVSDSAS

-268 LDNVKVSAGKPVTML
+268 IDNVEMSAGNPVTTL
-283 TADVSGNIHSKG
+283 AADVSGNIHSKG

-316 TEAEYELPIKQKLNK
+316 TEAEYKLPIKQKLNK

-346 VGAQG
+346 VGAQV

-382 SDGIL
+382 SDGIF
-387 LCQTPALIGSNLV
+387 LCQTPAPIGNHLV
-400 AVNVALYIVPA
+400 AVNVALYIVPTI
-411 VDGSV
+411 DGSIT
-416 NLKVEVPYYAGVSY
+416 LKVEVPFHAGVSY

-435 VNGTMGLRSSMQT
+435 VNGTMGLRSPMQT
-448 SIEAEGTMGLYF
+448 SIEAEGKMGLYF
-460 RTAPMLVTMRSIP
+460 RTAPMLVTMKSIP
-473 LLDAELDIGAEA
+473 LLDAELDMGAEA
-485 EATRTGR
+485 DAKRTGR

-507 FIIGVGDESVKY
+507 FKLGVGDESVKY

-554 TKQFVEECT
+554 TKQFVKECT
-563 YNEQPEDDKPKESEA
+563 YNEQPEDDKPKESET
-578 STEAPIQQPTQEQST
+578 STEATT

-608 KESGSLHTYKTRMA
+608 KESGPLHTYKTRMA
-622 EYFPE
+622 EYFPG

-640 VIKEEVIS
+640 VITERV
-648 GGGEIVRLRNENGA
+648 GNDGEYIVLQNENGA
-662 ELYYEAWSYKVPEN
+662 KVCYDARPYIVDKSMYN
-676 NQYYGGAEYIT
+676 FGQQYT
-687 SSLDKIADSRYSPE
+687 SAAMSRIAKSRYNPG
-701 NDFGIVKIKI
+701 NDFWIVKIKNT
-711 ISRESKLTGEKVI
+711 SNFDALTGQTITYE
-724 DENGAELYALMSGEK
+724 DGAEMYAVTSAEK
-739 ISKYVNYGNKFTC
+739 SVGDKFDYISAGYSMAF
-752 FNSGFEVGCMF
+752 MF
-763 ECQGSKVFKTQLSTD
+763 ECPNSAGFRSEPSAKL
-778 YTDKDR
+778 TDKDR
-784 EEIIAILKSFRD
+784 EEIIAILESFRD